1 MLCTSAP
8 TTTPVKPGLST
19 SLSYLAAPG
28 NIFGCI
34 ASEYA
39 RHRLAPSDTLINK
52 LTSMCD
58 RRKVAVDL
66 ATGDGKVAAT
76 LADSFETVIAVDND
90 PRLLHHAERRSH
102 FFCEHSDATLT
113 GIDDAVVDLVTIKDA
128 IHWIDTAK
136 LIKECGRILTA
147 KGILAVT
154 QSWPPSFSPAVSE
167 SVQIEFGTRIEQF
180 KTVFPQEG
188 IDSRFIPNF
197 RLVERF
203 NSTLDVEMSLA
214 EFVSFLETLG
224 GAIHYNKAYGGTL
237 GAELTRALKA
247 DWGPIERKRRGTV
260 RERTTVWA
268 KAA

>member
-8 TTTPVKPGLST
+8 TTTPVQPRLNT

-39 RHRLAPSDTLINK
+39 RHRLAPSDTLISK

-66 ATGDGKVAAT
+66 ATGDGKVAAA

-90 PRLLHHAERRSH
+90 PRLLRHTDRKSR
-102 FFCEHSDATLT
+102 FFCDLSDATLT

-136 LIKECGRILTA
+136 LMKECSRILTA

-154 QSWPPSFSPAVSE
+154 ESWPPSFSSTISE
-167 SVQIEFGTRIEQF
+167 SVHIEFGTRIEQF
-180 KTVFPQEG
+180 KTVVPQG
-188 IDSRFIPNF
+188 IYSRFSPSF

-203 NSTLDVEMSLA
+203 DSMLDVEMSLA
-214 EFVSFLETLG
+214 EFVSFLETIG
-224 GAIHYNKAYGGTL
+224 GAIYYNKAYDGTL
-237 GAELTRALKA
+237 GAELTKALKA
-247 DWGPIERKRRGTV
+247 DWGPLERKRHGTV